1 MLSVEGVV
9 VRFGGRP
16 ALDGATLEVGE
27 GEVVALLGPSGGGKT
42 TLLRVVAGL
51 ERPGAGRVVLAG
63 RDLAGVPPHR
73 RGVGLMFQQHA
84 LFPHRDVGGNVG
96 FGLRMAGRP
105 AAEVR
110 ARVGEALELVGLA
123 GFERRSVA
131 TLSGGEAQRVALA
144 RALAPRPAL
153 LLLDEPLGSL
163 DRALRDRLT
172 ADLRR
177 VVKALGLT
185 TVHVTHDHLEAFA
198 VADRV
203 AVMRAGRLVQAG
215 TPAEVWSAPADEGVG
230 RLLGFANVADAVV
243 DGAVAT
249 TPWGALPVP
258 PGTPPGPARLLVR
271 PDALAPAA
279 DGGPVHV
286 RGTVVSAAFRGDH
299 VLVTLDVPGAPPLEV
314 LARPGV
320 LPLPGEPVALTVD
333 PARTTI
339 LAR

>member
-1 MLSVEGVV
+1 MLSVEGLV

-16 ALDGATLEVGE
+16 ALDGADLAAGE

-51 ERPGAGRVVLAG
+51 ERPDAGRVVLGG

-84 LFPHRDVGGNVG
+84 LFPHRDVAGNVG

-105 AAEVR
+105 AGEVRSRVAEV
-110 ARVGEALELVGLA
+110 LDLVGLA

-144 RALAPRPAL
+144 RSLAPRPSL

-172 ADLRR
+172 ADLRA

-185 TVHVTHDHLEAFA
+185 TVHVTHDHLEAFT

-203 AVMRAGRLVQAG
+203 AVIRAGRVVQAG
-215 TPAEVWSAPADEGVG
+215 TPAEVWAAPADEGVA
-230 RLLGFANVADAVV
+230 RLLGFANVAAAVV
-243 DGAVAT
+243 DGGVAA
-249 TPWGALPVP
+249 TPWGRLPVA
-258 PGTPPGPARLLVR
+258 PGTPPGPAAVLVR
-271 PDALAPAA
+271 PDGLAVAA
-279 DGGPVHV
+279 DGAPVHV

-299 VLVTLDVPGAPPLEV
+299 VVVTVAVPGAPPLEV
-314 LARPGV
+314 LARPGHV
-320 LPLPGEPVALTVD
+320 PPPGTAVALSAD
-333 PARTTI
+333 PSRTTV
-339 LAR
+339 LGR